1 MCVHLT
7 TLPSCTVALLRYS
20 QTPHLHSLLL
30 QNRLLWSCLYLICA
44 LLIYG
49 VRHTISC
56 GGGGNITICFLCSIN
71 SRDGYRLV
79 GTGHTPI
86 QNKIAASPNLL
97 YSSLGRGFFTF
108 HGNTENLS
116 IVKYMLEKFIAY
128 FELYHSLLERKWWCK
143 RKGQCRSGGGGER
156 TNLCGRS
163 KPSLLSKW
171 TAFVQICPQYWCFF
185 GERYVFISLKIGF
198 MY

>member
-1 MCVHLT
+1 MCSFNNSKLHCGAITLLT
-7 TLPSCTVALLRYS
+7 NSTPSLPTPPQPPALQLPLS
-20 QTPHLHSLLL
+20 
-30 QNRLLWSCLYLICA
+30 ICA

-49 VRHTISC
+49 VRHTIS
-56 GGGGNITICFLCSIN
+56 GGGPITICFLCSIN

-79 GTGHTPI
+79 GTCHTPI

-116 IVKYMLEKFIAY
+116 IVKYMLEKVIAY

-156 TNLCGRS
+156 TTLCGRS
-163 KPSLLSKW
+163 KLSLLSKR

-185 GERYVFISLKIGF
+185 GEWYVFISLKIGF